1 MFSGLPYGYM
11 FLSIMSAGTLFS
23 ISSIHWLGIWAGLE
37 INLIGFLPM
46 LVYQKSVSESESGV
60 KYFVVQ
66 ALGSSLLIFGSLVA
80 YGSSFTW
87 EIYNEASIFSVLGF
101 FFMISGLCIKIGL
114 FPFHYWLPSVMA
126 GLSWV
131 SCLLL
136 ATWQKIAPLFLILC
150 LLELNQSYWVV
161 LILCLASMGSSL
173 MGGLGG
179 MNQTQ
184 IRALLAYSSI
194 GHLGWI
200 IFAAVHSEWVMKTYF
215 SVYITISLCVFM
227 SMWYT
232 NSGMMKNLDNLKNY
246 GFAQLSVTLLLLSL
260 GGLPPLLG
268 FVSKWLVIMVGVS
281 NSVLLFLFV
290 LIMGSLMSLFYYL
303 SLFFSLSLSVFKKY
317 GLVNLYIKQNFLVTS
332 VVILNMSGG
341 ILILM
346 SNMFSQFYAL
356 VIFYKS

>member
-11 FLSIMSAGTLFS
+11 FLFIMSAGTLFS

-87 EIYNEASIFSVLGF
+87 EIYNEASVFSVLGF
-101 FFMISGLCIKIGL
+101 FFMISGLCVKIGL

-161 LILCLASMGSSL
+161 LILCMASMGSSL

-215 SVYITISLCVFM
+215 SIYIMISLCVFM

-268 FVSKWLVIMVGVS
+268 FVSKWLVVMISVS

-303 SLFFSLSLSVFKKY
+303 SLFFSLSLSIFKKY
-317 GLVNLYIKQNFLVTS
+317 GSVNLYIKQNFLVTS

-346 SNMFSQFYAL
+346 SNMFSRFYAL
-356 VIFYKS
+356 IIFYKS